1 MNVKDSIDMLRFPDA
16 EKAQDITGPD
26 LAASETA
33 KGWTKEKEEAS
44 EFESTYAEDED
55 EAQQRAGKG
64 KRIRRIIAGFYLA
77 GCIYL
82 IILTY
87 GVFNTPFEYA
97 KENGLVMPVVTTAAE
112 LEKQNNYSVVLSL
125 YLKMRKLYQE
135 VLVLDYRVA
144 SGQEEKAVLATEYT
158 KMDSDEVTSLYTTI
172 SAADVS
178 SDYLQMVGIMYSWV
192 HDTLGDYCRNMA
204 QAITSDSEEL
214 AGEALSNRAVLEE
227 DFRQITQ
234 NVILIGESIPSV
246 SLEGVREWSPEGFV
260 ASSIE
265 GIGQE

>member
-16 EKAQDITGPD
+16 EKAQDIAGPD

-55 EAQQRAGKG
+55 EAQDRAGKR
-64 KRIRRIIAGFYLA
+64 KRRIIAGFYLA

-112 LEKQNNYSVVLSL
+112 LEKQNNYSVLLSL

-158 KMDSDEVTSLYTTI
+158 KTDSDEVASLYTAI

>member
-1 MNVKDSIDMLRFPDA
+1 MNVKDNIDMFRFPDT
-16 EKAQDITGPD
+16 EKTQDIAGPD
-26 LAASETA
+26 PDASETGE
-33 KGWTKEKEEAS
+33 GWTKEKEEAS
-44 EFESTYAEDED
+44 EFESRYAEDED
-55 EAQQRAGKG
+55 ETKARAWKG

-77 GCIYL
+77 GCVYL
-82 IILTY
+82 VILTY

-97 KENGLVMPVVTTAAE
+97 KENGLVMPVVKTAGE
-112 LEKQNNYSVVLSL
+112 LDKQNNYNVVLSL
-125 YLKMRKLYQE
+125 YLKMRELYQE

-158 KMDSDEVTSLYTTI
+158 KTDSDEVTSLYTTI

-178 SDYLQMVGIMYSWV
+178 SDYLQMAGIMYSWV

-246 SLEGVREWSPEGFV
+246 SLEDLREWSPEGYV